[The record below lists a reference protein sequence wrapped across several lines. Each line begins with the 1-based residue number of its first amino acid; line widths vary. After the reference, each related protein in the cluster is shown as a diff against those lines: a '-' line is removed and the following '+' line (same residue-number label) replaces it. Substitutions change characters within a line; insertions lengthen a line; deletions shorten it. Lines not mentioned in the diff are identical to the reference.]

1 MDMTTVYI
9 WGSIGAAF
17 CLLVGALIGHCCK
30 EREFA
35 ETIRFVSDT
44 HKEWVAETKAEMIES
59 LRKSTEAD
67 AAVIRELEISLLL
80 SGQAIESIA
89 NDLQKAEERLAY
101 VDKYRKA
108 IVEDLVQAGLWDLAK
123 HGADPVKMLNVM
135 YEALETKLLD
145 PTVNQKAKNLY
156 VKGVRAG
163 AKKGREQMR
172 KLMQK
177 SIDNQA
183 ATITRL
189 SDGYN
194 AQVFT
199 RQNLMDTLAAAHM
212 REDIYRE
219 AVSNTLT
226 DKIALPS
233 VRRAIV
239 KGIAV
244 ECTRLRAVE
253 TNKGV

>member
-17 CLLVGALIGHCCK
+17 CLLVGALIGHCRRADYYAQCAADSREAFEL
-30 EREFA
+30 ERARVYE
-35 ETIRFVSDT
+35 I
-44 HKEWVAETKAEMIES
+44 M
-59 LRKSTEAD
+59 RKPAEAD

-80 SGQAIESIA
+80 SGQDIESMTI
-89 NDLQKAEERLAY
+89 DLQKAEERLAY

-163 AKKGREQMR
+163 AKKGRGQMS
-172 KLMQK
+172 KLYETRFDAMQLT
-177 SIDNQA
+177 N
-183 ATITRL
+183 
-189 SDGYN
+189 
-194 AQVFT
+194 
-199 RQNLMDTLAAAHM
+199 QNLLDALASAHT

>member
-17 CLLVGALIGHCCK
+17 CLLVGALIGHCRRADYYAQCAADSREAFEL
-30 EREFA
+30 ERARVYE
-35 ETIRFVSDT
+35 I
-44 HKEWVAETKAEMIES
+44 M
-59 LRKSTEAD
+59 RKPAEAD

-80 SGQAIESIA
+80 SGQAIESVA

-145 PTVNQKAKNLY
+145 PAVNQKAKNLY

-163 AKKGREQMR
+163 AKKGRAQMQ

-183 ATITRL
+183 ATICEYI
-189 SDGYN
+189 DGIS
-194 AQVFT
+194 AS
-199 RQNLMDTLAAAHM
+199 RM
-212 REDIYRE
+212 RYGQFVI
-219 AVSNTLT
+219 AVRNVLE
-226 DKIALPS
+226 DKIALPG
-233 VRRAIV
+233 VRRSLRKAIS
-239 KGIAV
+239 V
-244 ECTRLRAVE
+244 ECTRLRHAE
-253 TNKGV
+253 AKKGE

>member
-17 CLLVGALIGHCCK
+17 CLLVGALIGHCRRADYYAQCAADSREAFEL
-30 EREFA
+30 ERARVYE
-35 ETIRFVSDT
+35 I
-44 HKEWVAETKAEMIES
+44 M
-59 LRKSTEAD
+59 RKPAEAD

-80 SGQAIESIA
+80 SGQDIESMTI
-89 NDLQKAEERLAY
+89 DLQKAEERLAY

-163 AKKGREQMR
+163 AKKGRAQMQ
-172 KLMQK
+172 KIMQK

-183 ATITRL
+183 ESIEMLRQALVDLTG
-189 SDGYN
+189 DAVN
-194 AQVFT
+194 A
-199 RQNLMDTLAAAHM
+199 
-212 REDIYRE
+212 EDRYETFRK

-244 ECTRLRAVE
+244 ECARLRAVE